1 MKVGFSRLE
10 VTAPLGTVINGYH
23 QPRISDGV
31 KDPITVTAIA
41 FSDGENTA
49 VAVTMD
55 ILEMVRVDCD
65 YLRGLIAE
73 RHGIDAEAVLLH
85 CTHSHTT
92 PEISGVMFE
101 RSEQY
106 RDYFFKR
113 VADAAGFAI
122 ADLKEAKISVATGEA
137 KEVAFNRRF
146 IYTDGKCNGY
156 PKTPEDYANIVG
168 TDGEPDETVQL
179 VKIEREGAHDIA
191 IVNFQTHPDTQ
202 GGNQFSADY
211 VHFVRLT
218 LEQAL
223 ADEADGKG
231 TKVAFFDGAQGDC
244 GYVDLRDRSKRG
256 YKHCRHIGRVIAAGI
271 LSVYTYAEPVEDGK
285 VFFKQVDV
293 HIPAINENA
302 KDRDI
307 KLSCLGFGNIAFIGL
322 PGEPFAEVGRQIK
335 AKCEFK
341 MTIPT
346 CNTNDWI
353 SYIPMPGCFKYGGYG
368 VGGRGTFNPET
379 GPMLIDKAVE
389 LSKEFMNK

>member
-1 MKVGFSRLE
+1 MKVGFSRLD
-10 VTAPLGTVINGYH
+10 VTAPLGTVINGYREA
-23 QPRISDGV
+23 RISNGV
-31 KDPITVTAIA
+31 KDPITVTAVA
-41 FSDGENTA
+41 FSDGEKTA
-49 VAVTMD
+49 VAITMD

-65 YLRGLIAE
+65 NLRAMIAE
-73 RHGIDAEAVLLH
+73 RHGIDAEGVLLH

-106 RDYFFKR
+106 RDFFFKK
-113 VADAAGFAI
+113 VTDAAGFAI
-122 ADLKEAKISVATGEA
+122 ADMKESKISIATGEA
-137 KEVAFNRRF
+137 KGVAFNRRF

-156 PKTPEDYANIVG
+156 PKTPEDMANIVG

-191 IVNFQTHPDTQ
+191 IVNFQSHPDTQ

-231 TKVAFFDGAQGDC
+231 CMVAFFDGAQGDT
-244 GYVDLRDRSKRG
+244 GYVDLKNRQRRG
-256 YKHCRHIGRVIAAGI
+256 YTHCRHIGRVIAAGI
-271 LSVYTYAEPVEDGK
+271 LSVYTYAEPIEADK

-293 HIPAINENA
+293 HIPAINEQA
-302 KDRDI
+302 KDRDVL
-307 KLSCLGFGNIAFIGL
+307 LSCLGFGNVAFIGL

-335 AKCEFK
+335 EKCAFK

-346 CNTNDWI
+346 CNTNDWM
-353 SYIPMPGCFKYGGYG
+353 SYIPMKECFKYGGYG
-368 VGGRGTFNPET
+368 VGGRTTFNQDT
-379 GPMLIDKAVE
+379 ADMLINTAAQISE
-389 LSKEFMNK
+389 EFTK